1 MLHRALCMP
10 FHSIAYARLYVSAL
24 CMPCY
29 LVHRVCHFI
38 ALCMLGCILVAFH
51 AYHAYCIVFGI
62 GVSPSTGNEGRF
74 VLRVTERVSIPCH
87 RHSGLPMIEFRSC
100 YVFKCI
106 HFTLSRAIRLLGH
119 HASRCVIGGT
129 RIEDYT
135 PWRVVMHTYVKY
147 FAMPLCCSLL
157 Q

>member
-1 MLHRALCMP
+1 MWVWLRSTHVGVSPLCIVYA
-10 FHSIAYARLYVSAL
+10 FSIHSIAYARLRVSAL

-29 LVHRVCHFI
+29 IEHCVCHFI
-38 ALCMLGCILVAFH
+38 
-51 AYHAYCIVFGI
+51 CIVFGI
-62 GVSPSTGNEGRF
+62 GVSPGTGNEGRF
-74 VLRVTERVSIPCH
+74 VLRVTERVSISCR
-87 RHSGLPMIEFRSC
+87 RHSGLPMMEFRSC
-100 YVFKCI
+100 CVFMCI
-106 HFTLSRAIRLLGH
+106 HFILSRAIQLLGH
-119 HASRCVIGGT
+119 HASICIIGGT